1 MIKYKIFFFYVSIH
15 QTLLFLCLCTHR
27 VGNRE
32 KRDGGKNK
40 LNLLSKKKRWKI
52 PFVQKIN
59 ERKILE
65 LPTTRYISMILTSIA
80 FITQGGTMAFP
91 CNTPL
96 KN

>member
-1 MIKYKIFFFYVSIH
+1 MENS
-15 QTLLFLCLCTHR
+15 LL
-27 VGNRE
+27 
-32 KRDGGKNK
+32 
-40 LNLLSKKKRWKI
+40 
-52 PFVQKIN
+52 QKMN